1 MAKGGRGG
9 RRGGGVAKGELTLP
23 DGSKI
28 EFDGELIFGGD
39 DKAIPQAVR
48 KNLDDWENKRYKAK
62 IEYAMSYYPDG
73 TPIGKEM
80 RGGKGSVRSP
90 LSYHATDGA
99 TFTHNHPRGD
109 GVLGGTFS
117 DADMRNFAR
126 GGNTTSRATAK
137 EGTYSISK
145 GKNFDKAG
153 FMSHVNK
160 AHDEFT
166 QRNRRENRRI
176 QKAYNDG
183 KINYNQATLEMGK
196 SFNTALVK
204 LHNAYLEGQKKYG
217 YTYTLEKRK

>member
-9 RRGGGVAKGELTLP
+9 RRGGGGAKGELTLP
-23 DGSKI
+23 NGSKI

-62 IEYAMSYYPDG
+62 IEFAMSYYPDG
-73 TPIGKEM
+73 TPIGGEK

-90 LSYHATDGA
+90 NSYHDTDGA

-109 GVLGGTFS
+109 GMLGGTFS
-117 DADMRNFAR
+117 DADLFNFTV

-145 GKNFDKAG
+145 GKNFDAKGFTKYRKNESAKARQ
-153 FMSHVNK
+153 SYKSETNK
-160 AHDEFT
+160 LNESYKNGNISYDDYKK
-166 QRNRRENRRI
+166 QS
-176 QKAYNDG
+176 G
-183 KINYNQATLEMGK
+183 KL
-196 SFNTALVK
+196 FNTYLVQ
-204 LHNAYLEGQKKYG
+204 LHEVLRKGQKKYG